1 MNKYKI
7 YKKIK
12 IIFRNLLTIKII
24 KSKIQKKNN
33 LNYKNILYLIQ
44 LKTKIYFAIS

>member
-12 IIFRNLLTIKII
+12 IIFRNLLTIRII
-24 KSKIQKKNN
+24 NLPSFLLITKEILRIKKN
-33 LNYKNILYLIQ
+33 LIF
-44 LKTKIYFAIS
+44 KWY

>member
-24 KSKIQKKNN
+24 NLQSFLLITKEIIRIWKN
-33 LNYKNILYLIQ
+33 LIF
-44 LKTKIYFAIS
+44 KWY

>member
-24 KSKIQKKNN
+24 NLQSFLLITKEILRIQKN
-33 LNYKNILYLIQ
+33 LIFKWN
-44 LKTKIYFAIS
+44 

>member
-24 KSKIQKKNN
+24 NLQSFLLITKEIIRIQKN
-33 LNYKNILYLIQ
+33 LIFKWY
-44 LKTKIYFAIS
+44 

>member
-24 KSKIQKKNN
+24 N
-33 LNYKNILYLIQ
+33 LQSFLLI
-44 LKTKIYFAIS
+44 TKEIIRI

>member
-24 KSKIQKKNN
+24 NLQSFLLITKEILRIQKN
-33 LNYKNILYLIQ
+33 LIFKWY
-44 LKTKIYFAIS
+44 